1 MDLDLGEGEPR
12 RTENVRSGGGD
23 GSRGSSGS
31 DWPRWPL
38 FAVSAV
44 LAGLALLTGWAWL
57 TLFALGTLLAGLTVN
72 AWSTRRVRPRRA
84 SRTGIAVNAR
94 RADVALIALRSRLS
108 NPVYTGSPRRAL
120 RSSRTGRP
128 LRSWD
133 TDPDALPRPRRARS
147 DDAVGDG
154 PGEGEDR

>member
-1 MDLDLGEGEPR
+1 MDLDLGEGEAG
-12 RTENVRSGGGD
+12 RTENVRSSGGG
-23 GSRGSSGS
+23 GGRSPSGS

-72 AWSTRRVRPRRA
+72 AWSTRGVRPRRA

-108 NPVYTGSPRRAL
+108 NPVYTGSPRGPGGARRARWTRWANESL
-120 RSSRTGRP
+120 G
-128 LRSWD
+128 
-133 TDPDALPRPRRARS
+133 APRRARG
-147 DDAVGDG
+147 DDAVEDG
-154 PGEGEDR
+154 PGEGEHR